1 MKLSSRLVLIIGSA
15 LIGLLLIAGI
25 ALQIIRSTMATERE
39 NQTRTLLNLSVGIL
53 KHFHEMETSGK
64 LSREEAQARAS
75 QALQGLKH
83 ENDYVFARTDENVL
97 VAHVK
102 TDRIGKVDLGS
113 KVPDGRTTVE
123 VYRDALTKADP
134 AFVTIYTTR
143 PGSDSKAAQ
152 LPKLNGV
159 TRFAPWSWTVGT
171 GFFMDDI
178 DAAFRHYALLL
189 LLAGLVII
197 AVSAS
202 LAVVMARNIY
212 RQLGGEPDMAT
223 AAANQIATGHLGQHL
238 PDSHEGSLL
247 NALKSMQTNLQSM
260 IASIKHSA
268 QSLNSAANDI
278 ASRMDVIRESSGHSS
293 EATAATAAAIEEM
306 TVSVGQIADSAH
318 ETERSSGR
326 SAELAASGSQRV
338 AAAAEAIHAVSG
350 TVADASDK
358 IVGLADRTRQIDGIA
373 NTIKEIAEQTNLLA
387 LNAAIEAARA
397 GEQGRGFAVV
407 ADEVRKLA
415 ERTTKATA
423 EITQTIAAVQAD
435 TDSVVHSM
443 NTVRPLVEKGVTL
456 ATEAAEALDGINRE
470 TGETLA
476 KIHDVA
482 HATSE
487 QTAASN
493 SIATN
498 VERIARMVED
508 SDSAVR
514 SASDTARQLAALATE
529 LNTAAARFST

>member
-1 MKLSSRLVLIIGSA
+1 MKLSSRLMLIIGSA
-15 LIGLLLIAGI
+15 LIGLLLIAAI
-25 ALQIIRSTMATERE
+25 ALQAIRSTMTAERE
-39 NQTRTLLNLSVGIL
+39 NQTRTLLHLSVGIL

-64 LSREEAQARAS
+64 LSREEAQARAG

-83 ENDYVFARTDENVL
+83 ENDYVFARNDDNVL
-97 VAHVK
+97 VAHAN
-102 TDRIGKVDLGS
+102 TARIGKVDVGS

-123 VYRDALTKADP
+123 VYREALAKADP

-143 PGSDSKAAQ
+143 PGSDSKET

-171 GFFMDDI
+171 GFFTDDI
-178 DAAFRHYALLL
+178 DAAFRRYALLL

-202 LAVVMARNIY
+202 LAVVMARSIY
-212 RQLGGEPDMAT
+212 RQLGGEPAMAT
-223 AAANQIATGHLGQHL
+223 EAANQIATGHLGQHL

-247 NALKSMQTNLQSM
+247 NALKRMQTNLQSM

-293 EATAATAAAIEEM
+293 EATSATAAAIEEM

-456 ATEAAEALDGINRE
+456 ATEAAEALNGINRE

-508 SDSAVR
+508 SDTAVR